1 MSNQN
6 CSNIPKISP
15 KYKCG
20 VKFGDADYVKTKNKQ
35 YYKEIKADPVRAK
48 TTHINYYKKK
58 YGEEF
63 TLNAIEKYGLSNALV
78 YLRNY
83 KYEMKE
89 LIIENPFSTLMTGIM
104 A

>member
-6 CSNIPKISP
+6 VSNIPKIYP
-15 KYKCG
+15 KFKCG
-20 VKFGDADYVKTKNKQ
+20 VKFGDADYVKAKNQ
-35 YYKEIKADPVRAK
+35 MYYKEIKADPVRAK

-63 TLNAIEKYGLSNALV
+63 TRNAIEKYGLSDALV

-89 LIIENPFSTLMTGIM
+89 IANENPFSTLMTGIM

>member
-6 CSNIPKISP
+6 VSNIPKIYP
-15 KYKCG
+15 KFKCG
-20 VKFGDADYVKTKNKQ
+20 VKFGEPDYVKTKNKM

-58 YGEEF
+58 YGVEF
-63 TLNAIEKYGLSNALV
+63 VLDAIEKLGLANALV

-89 LIIENPFSTLMTGIM
+89 VSTDNPFLILTAGI
-104 A
+104 AA